1 MDPLSVTASIIAIV
15 ELSGAICGFLYSL
28 KGTSKDIA
36 QCRLEISNISNL
48 LEKLSDRL
56 DEISSNEASSDD
68 VWFVEMQALAAA
80 NGPIEQYKSALEQ
93 LHSKLASSASSRTKI
108 GGALS
113 WKFSKEEVTNILT
126 RIERLKSLTQI
137 ALGMDHL

>member
-36 QCRLEISNISNL
+36 QCRLEISNVSNM

-56 DEISSNEASSDD
+56 DEASSGDA
-68 VWFVEMQALAAA
+68 WFVQVQTLAAA
-80 NGPIEQYKSALEQ
+80 NGPIEQYRSALEKLQ
-93 LHSKLASSASSRTKI
+93 AKLASSASSRTKI
-108 GGALS
+108 GSALS
-113 WKFSKEEVTNILT
+113 WKFSKEEVADILT